1 MIKRFGF
8 SLLPVLSL
16 ALVLSAGFANGSTI
30 TSVSPGSFPAAANG
44 GSFNVTLGN
53 YADPDTATDNM
64 AGIVI
69 TATFS
74 SGANP
79 VQSCTW
85 ISDTGCSV
93 ANQFGISFPIGVDT
107 DPAAGSVASSVWTI
121 SDSRTTGNLV
131 SIQIQGIPGLID
143 FDLCTV
149 QIGANPISLDNT
161 DSPGSGTCF
170 TGNAVEGTPGSNVGY
185 SAHTAAGGTT
195 SATASAVYSNRLH
208 VGAAAAVG
216 DIWGTLTLNF
226 SGANF
231 TSGQTFTFGADT
243 DHLLTATADAGA
255 VPEPASMVLVGL
267 GLVGLGVARLRR
279 RKSADRV

>member
-8 SLLPVLSL
+8 YLPVLSL
-16 ALVLSAGFANGSTI
+16 AVVLGAGFASGSTI

-53 YADPDTATDNM
+53 YAEPDTTSDNM

-79 VQSCTW
+79 TQSCTW
-85 ISDTGCSV
+85 VSDTGCSV
-93 ANQFGISFPIGVDT
+93 ANQFGISFPANVDT
-107 DPAAGSVASSVWTI
+107 DPASGSVGTSIWTI
-121 SDSRTTGNLV
+121 TDSRTTGNLV
-131 SIQIQGIPGLID
+131 SLQIQGLPGLID
-143 FDLCTV
+143 FDLCTT
-149 QIGANPISLDNT
+149 QSGGNPIALDNS
-161 DSPGSGTCF
+161 DSPGLGICF
-170 TGNAVEGTPGSNVGY
+170 GGNADEGTPGSNVGY
-185 SAHTAAGGTT
+185 SAHTATGG
-195 SATASAVYSNRLH
+195 SSGITASAVYSNELH
-208 VGAAAAVG
+208 VGPAAAVG
-216 DIWGTLTLNF
+216 DIWGTLTLTFGGSNF
-226 SGANF
+226 NSGK
-231 TSGQTFTFGADT
+231 TFTFGADT

-279 RKSADRV
+279 RKSTDQV